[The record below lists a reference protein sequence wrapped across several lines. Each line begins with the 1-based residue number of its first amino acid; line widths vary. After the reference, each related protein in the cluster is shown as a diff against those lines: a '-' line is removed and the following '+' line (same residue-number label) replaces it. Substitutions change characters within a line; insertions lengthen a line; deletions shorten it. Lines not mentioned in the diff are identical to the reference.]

1 VADDLEHVREQLE
14 AARRLGL
21 SFETAWR
28 RALRDVRARDV
39 QVALAETKDARRSSF
54 KREPPTRGHLAVVL
68 LFDSILSEDERGRA
82 GAASVA

>member
-39 QVALAETKDARRSSF
+39 QVALTETRSAWRSAY
-54 KREPPTRGHLAVVL
+54 KREPPTRKHLAVVL
-68 LFDSILSEDERGRA
+68 LFDSILTEDERRRA
-82 GAASVA
+82 GASLVA